1 MSSKLLIL
9 NFQIQTIVGD
19 LKSQELFALLQRD
32 RANAKTSTKNQIAYR
47 MQAEGVL
54 GGNENLYK
62 IEWVGLLDFHKPQK
76 KNWMLMMNVKLPG
89 KETLTIQL
97 LSEEDRSVDD
107 AETTQERWAQYIE
120 SFALVCSLFVKAP
133 PLTVGRLPSIRIFRH
148 TQQKVSSSASTRPSS
163 DETLPRSKLAKK
175 HYPPLPVHLLQ

>member
-1 MSSKLLIL
+1 MSFKLLIL

-62 IEWVGLLDFHKPQK
+62 IEWVGLLDFHKPK
-76 KNWMLMMNVKLPG
+76 IKIKIG
-89 KETLTIQL
+89 
-97 LSEEDRSVDD
+97 
-107 AETTQERWAQYIE
+107 
-120 SFALVCSLFVKAP
+120 C
-133 PLTVGRLPSIRIFRH
+133 
-148 TQQKVSSSASTRPSS
+148 
-163 DETLPRSKLAKK
+163 
-175 HYPPLPVHLLQ
+175 